1 MSFFRVATKLL
12 YLRARKP
19 VDSITSNYAIYGAG
33 ETGILVKRKIEE
45 FAGGKL
51 KESGTEHWVINY
63 YGTNNY
69 NFSAL
74 PNGIRCDDG
83 AFCNLACN
91 SNWWTNT
98 YLPPRGCYP
107 GGGITRSLYG
117 EDFGFYQNQLKRFG
131 MKYFY
136 GLSVRCLKN

>member
-1 MSFFRVATKLL
+1 L
-12 YLRARKP
+12 ARY
-19 VDSITSNYAIYGAG
+19 S
-33 ETGILVKRKIEE
+33 R
-45 FAGGKL
+45 
-51 KESGTEHWVINY
+51 
-63 YGTNNY
+63 
-69 NFSAL
+69 
-74 PNGIRCDDG
+74 NGIRCNDG
-83 AFCNLACN
+83 AFCDLGSN

-107 GGGITRSLYG
+107 EGGITRSLYG